1 MNRAIARSAG
11 SGRRWL
17 GLLSAGG
24 LYAAAFCAGAI
35 VVTARP
41 LHAQERILSSRF
53 FGAGASYESITFG
66 GSGLP
71 QTAFGGLDST
81 RITRV
86 RQFTFPI
93 TAAMPLGAGWRLDVT
108 TLYSS
113 GSVTYTDPTA
123 GNATRTAA
131 LSGVSDMRVR
141 ATGRVVG
148 DGLIVTVGANAP
160 TGRTSLNATEF
171 SALRILSAPA
181 LGMGSTPVGSGPSG
195 TVGLVLPQQLGGWSM
210 AYGVSYEFRGRYQPV
225 AALSAGSSSAD
236 FTPGGVVRAS
246 VSGDHTVGPH
256 RLSIAMAADVFGEDK
271 LKSQATA
278 DTAGRGGGQSVATVR
293 LGPVF
298 SADAQL
304 QIAAPRVRELLA
316 YTSYRWRAPFAR
328 DGKTVERSSGR
339 YVETGVR
346 SAWSLGPGRDLTV
359 SGDVRW
365 QSGLG
370 IDLGLPTAG
379 VTNGG
384 VTVGMSL
391 RRGLIAIQPYVRA
404 QAGSLTQRTVTV
416 NKPTQ
421 AFTGAA
427 AGIVFTSRF

>member
-1 MNRAIARSAG
+1 MSRATPRTAG
-11 SGRRWL
+11 SGRRWI
-17 GLLSAGG
+17 GLHSARALQAIALSTGAIIMTARSLSAQDR
-24 LYAAAFCAGAI
+24 L
-35 VVTARP
+35 V
-41 LHAQERILSSRF
+41 SNRF

-66 GSGLP
+66 GSGLA

-113 GSVTYTDPTA
+113 GTVTYTDPSA
-123 GNATRTAA
+123 GNATRTAT
-131 LSGVSDMRVR
+131 LSGVSDVRVR

-148 DGLIVTVGANAP
+148 DGLIVTLGANAP
-160 TGRTSLNATEF
+160 TGRTSLNTVEF
-171 SALRILSAPA
+171 SSLRILSSPA

-195 TVGLVLPQQLGGWSM
+195 TVGVVLPQQVGDWSM
-210 AYGVSYEFRGRYQPV
+210 AYGMSYEFRGRYQPI

-246 VSGDHTVGPH
+246 VSGDRTVGPH
-256 RLSIAMAADVFGEDK
+256 RLSIAMATDVFTEDK
-271 LKSQATA
+271 LKSESSA
-278 DTAGRGGGQSVATVR
+278 DTSGKGGGRSVATVR

-328 DGKTVERSSGR
+328 DGKTVERSSGQ
-339 YVETGVR
+339 YVESGVR
-346 SAWSLGPGRDLTV
+346 SAWPLAPGRDFMV

-379 VTNGG
+379 VTSGG
-384 VTVGMSL
+384 ATLGLSL
-391 RRGLIAIQPYVRA
+391 RRGLAAVQPYVRV
-404 QAGSLTQRTVTV
+404 QAGSLTQRTATV

-421 AFTGAA
+421 AFSGAA
-427 AGIVFTSRF
+427 AGVVFTSRF

>member
-1 MNRAIARSAG
+1 MTHATTRSAG
-11 SGRRWL
+11 SGRRRL
-17 GLLSAGG
+17 GIRSATE
-24 LYAAAFCAGAI
+24 LCLAAICASAI
-35 VVTARP
+35 LVTARP
-41 LHAQERILSSRF
+41 LQGQERIVSSRF

-66 GSGLP
+66 GGGLS

-86 RQFTFPI
+86 RQSTVPI
-93 TAAMPLGAGWRLDVT
+93 TVAVPLGAGWRLDVT

-113 GSVTYTDPTA
+113 GVVTYTDQA
-123 GNATRTAA
+123 VGNATRTAA
-131 LSGVSDMRVR
+131 LSGVSDVRLR
-141 ATGRVVG
+141 ATGRVPG
-148 DGLIVTVGANAP
+148 DRLIVTVGANAP

-171 SALRILSAPA
+171 SALRILSAPV

-195 TVGLVLPQQLGGWSM
+195 TVGLVLPQQLAGWSM
-210 AYGVSYEFRGRYQPV
+210 AYGVSYEFRGRYQPI
-225 AALSAGSSSAD
+225 AALSAGSASTD

-246 VSGDHTVGPH
+246 ISGDHTVGPH
-256 RLSIAMAADVFGEDK
+256 RLSVAMATDVFAEDK
-271 LKSQATA
+271 LRSQAASETA
-278 DTAGRGGGQSVATVR
+278 ANAGAQSLATVR

-328 DGKTVERSSGR
+328 DGKTIERSSGK
-339 YVETGVR
+339 YAETGVR
-346 SAWSLGPGRDLTV
+346 SAWSLGAGRDLTL

-379 VTNGG
+379 VTSGG
-384 VTVGMSL
+384 ATVGINL
-391 RRGLIAIQPYVRA
+391 RRGIIALQPYIRA
-404 QAGSLTQRTVTV
+404 QAGSLTQRTATV
-416 NKPTQ
+416 NRPTQ
-421 AFTGAA
+421 AFSGAA